1 MSEIYLELRLHRTAH
16 LSTQTSISLPESAC
30 VLPRLAGSPKR
41 ESDLLL
47 LYIPDWFV
55 WTISHGN
62 RDVAQNSLTVF
73 ACDVAV
79 VVEVD
84 QIEHN
89 AHLLLQ
95 IAEVKQPHAFAELL
109 Q

>member
-1 MSEIYLELRLHRTAH
+1 M
-16 LSTQTSISLPESAC
+16 
-30 VLPRLAGSPKR
+30 
-41 ESDLLL
+41 
-47 LYIPDWFV
+47 
-55 WTISHGN
+55 
-62 RDVAQNSLTVF
+62 AQNSLTVF